1 MTGYSGGKKLPGW
14 YIGIA
19 PLPKSVSEISKAR
32 QDKLRVQQQISEFFL
47 NLPDNLKSEANI
59 LKKSKKDYNLRK
71 SELRKELNNPNSQI
85 RVKAEKIW
93 QRQNDQEN
101 YIRRELRRYMLPQF
115 KYLYYETFKNKTPI
129 KKLDTN
135 EVIRLNF
142 YLYFYVLQ
150 NVSKLEV
157 KQVVDKS
164 LVTIFN
170 YYFELD

>member
-59 LKKSKKDYNLRK
+59 LRKSKKDYNLRK
-71 SELRKELNNPNSQI
+71 AELRKDLNNPNSQI

-93 QRQNDQEN
+93 QQHNNQEN
-101 YIRRELRRYMLPQF
+101 YVRRELRRYMLPQF
-115 KYLYYETFKNKTPI
+115 KYFYYETFKNKTPI